1 MMKSCAR
8 ESPNPGTARPQYV
21 HSRKARRFSRAVR
34 SRYST
39 NRGHLRQETISS
51 CSTRSAADGFT
62 GAPRPS
68 GTVRVPLRGCL
79 RAAILQRQTKARL
92 ASSGVLAVFQGQA
105 AAVSLGDLA
114 AQHKADAGAAGLG
127 GEEGH
132 KKVGSV
138 RQSGAFVIH
147 PDFQVAG
154 VLLPAEL
161 HGSAGFQRSI
171 GGIADQIDE
180 ELFDLVAVGRN
191 RKQ

>member
-51 CSTRSAADGFT
+51 CSTRSAADGF
-62 GAPRPS
+62 
-68 GTVRVPLRGCL
+68 
-79 RAAILQRQTKARL
+79 AILQRQTKARL

-105 AAVSLGDLA
+105 AAMSLGDLA

-161 HGSAGFQRSI
+161 HRSAGFQRSI

-180 ELFDLVAVGRN
+180 ELFDLVTVGR
-191 RKQ
+191 

>member
-51 CSTRSAADGFT
+51 CSTRSAAEGFT
-62 GAPRPS
+62 GP
-68 GTVRVPLRGCL
+68 
-79 RAAILQRQTKARL
+79 ILQRQTKARL

-114 AQHKADAGAAGLG
+114 AQHKADAGATGLG

-132 KKVGSV
+132 KRLAVFGSPGPSSFTQTS
-138 RQSGAFVIH
+138 R
-147 PDFQVAG
+147 
-154 VLLPAEL
+154 
-161 HGSAGFQRSI
+161 
-171 GGIADQIDE
+171 
-180 ELFDLVAVGRN
+180 
-191 RKQ
+191 